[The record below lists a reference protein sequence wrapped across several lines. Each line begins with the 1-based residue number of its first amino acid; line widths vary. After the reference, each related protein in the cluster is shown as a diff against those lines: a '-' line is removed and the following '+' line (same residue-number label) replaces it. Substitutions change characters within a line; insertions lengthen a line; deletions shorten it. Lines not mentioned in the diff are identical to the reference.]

1 MNKYVK
7 VNVNGVVS
15 RVKQIS
21 KIKMFIPT
29 DSAFTQ
35 EFFLPLM
42 KKNKVK
48 GKKSSSDILF
58 RNLNAKDLSNIMRVD
73 EHGNEVDSSEI
84 EKEPI
89 KTILLGILNVYQNL
103 QKITIVVSSKKK
115 YTELENKLLSK
126 KAKKDELPSLF
137 SEFYSVEELEF
148 KLGDMF
154 SQEAIDY
161 INQYLID
168 IGIIENDYFDRTFT
182 LSMTYKEY
190 ISLFSMMVEN
200 NPNTVSKFGEDFSN
214 LLLLFPDKVM
224 NINPT
229 INILTDY
236 KQI

>member
-1 MNKYVK
+1 MNNYVK

-29 DSAFTQ
+29 YSAFTQ

-58 RNLNAKDLSNIMRVD
+58 KNLNAKDLSNIMRVD
-73 EHGNEVDSSEI
+73 EHSSEVDSSEI

-103 QKITIVVSSKKK
+103 QKITIVVSDKEK
-115 YTELENKLLSK
+115 YTKLENKLLSK

-137 SEFYSVEELEF
+137 SEFYSIEELEF

-154 SQEAIDY
+154 SQEVIDY
-161 INQYLID
+161 INRYLID
-168 IGIIENDYFDRTFT
+168 IGIIENDYFNRTFV
-182 LSMTYKEY
+182 LSMTHKEY
-190 ISLFSMMVEN
+190 MSLFSMMIEN
-200 NPNTVSKFGEDFSN
+200 NSNTVVKFGENFSN

-224 NINPT
+224 NDNPT